1 MTFNKCKYTILI
13 LFLVFITMSA
23 VYKYLHFKTADSRMD
38 LKVVLLVAVCFCVM
52 PVQVGGWKYIYYQ
65 YFSLLTKYK
74 HLYGELQELKDLL
87 ASLTKG

>member
-1 MTFNKCKYTILI
+1 
-13 LFLVFITMSA
+13 
-23 VYKYLHFKTADSRMD
+23 MD
-38 LKVVLLVAVCFCVM
+38 LKAVLLVAVCFCVM

-74 HLYGELQELKDLL
+74 YLYGELQELKDLL

>member
-1 MTFNKCKYTILI
+1 
-13 LFLVFITMSA
+13 
-23 VYKYLHFKTADSRMD
+23 MD
-38 LKVVLLVAVCFCVM
+38 FKVVLLVAVCFCVM